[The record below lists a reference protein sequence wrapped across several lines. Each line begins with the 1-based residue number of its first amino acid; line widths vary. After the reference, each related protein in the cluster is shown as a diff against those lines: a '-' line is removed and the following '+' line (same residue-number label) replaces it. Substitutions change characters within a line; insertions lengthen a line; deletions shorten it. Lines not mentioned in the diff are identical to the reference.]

1 MRIVVTGGSSFV
13 GAHFCLHAA
22 QRHEVFALHHRTAL
36 RLNGVVPV
44 RVDLRR
50 DKDRARIAE
59 LKPDVVVHLAS
70 KIKGEAG
77 KHQTPTEMAAALN
90 HDMMDA
96 ALGAGAPV
104 LYGSST
110 VVHWSTSTPYGEQ
123 RKQDEDRLRK
133 SGLPYAIVRP
143 CAPYG
148 PALATHRPRHQE
160 SFQTLV
166 NVVRSSPVVPI
177 IGDGKYRRQ
186 PIHTADLSA
195 AMLALCER
203 GLKGQE
209 LDAGGAEAL
218 SFDEIVD
225 QLAGALGRNPVK
237 LHIPK
242 IVAMKVAPLLPSFEP
257 TLLGAVDTD
266 EVADPAPLIAATGVS
281 PRGFAEGKRDL
292 LM

>member
-50 DKDRARIAE
+50 DKDRARIVE
-59 LKPDVVVHLAS
+59 MKPDVVVHLAS
-70 KIKGEAG
+70 KIRGEAG
-77 KHQTPTEMAAALN
+77 KHQDATAVAAALN
-90 HDMMDA
+90 QDMMDA
-96 ALGAGAPV
+96 ALGAGVPV
-104 LYGSST
+104 LYASST
-110 VVHWSTSTPYGEQ
+110 VVHWQQSTPYGEQ
-123 RKQDEDRLRK
+123 RKRDEALLRK

-166 NVVRSSPVVPI
+166 NVVRSSPVVPV
-177 IGDGKYRRQ
+177 IGDGQYRRQ
-186 PIHTADLSA
+186 PIHTEDLCA

-203 GLKGQE
+203 GLAGQE
-209 LDAGGAEAL
+209 LDAGGGEAL
-218 SFDEIVD
+218 RFDEIID
-225 QLAGALGRNPVK
+225 QLAASVGRSVFK

-242 IVAMKVAPLLPSFEP
+242 VVAMKLAPIFPNFEP
-257 TLLGAVDTD
+257 SLIGAIDTD
-266 EVADPAPLIAATGVS
+266 ELADPAPLTAATGVV
-281 PRGFAEGKRDL
+281 PRTFTEGKRDL